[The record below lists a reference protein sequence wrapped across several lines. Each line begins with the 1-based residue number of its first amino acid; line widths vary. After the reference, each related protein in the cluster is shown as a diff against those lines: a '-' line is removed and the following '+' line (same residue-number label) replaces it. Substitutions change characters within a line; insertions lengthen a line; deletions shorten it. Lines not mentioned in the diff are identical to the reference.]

1 VSERDPGPT
10 DDAAPIVGVPDGE
23 PSSRAH
29 GERLIDLVKVMER
42 LRGPDGCPWDREQT
56 HRTLGR
62 HLLEEAHET
71 LEAIDAGDDERL
83 RDELGDVLLQVV
95 FHAEMG
101 RQAGTFD
108 VDDVA
113 EGIVRKLIRRHP
125 HVFGD
130 VQVGSSAEV
139 LVNWER
145 IKTEEKGAEHLIDDE
160 IPETLPALARAAKVQ
175 RRAAGSGF
183 DWRTA
188 DAAIAKVREELDELD
203 ELTGAEPDP
212 ERLEAELGDVLLAVA
227 SVGRRIGVDPETALR
242 KATRRFSDRFERMRA
257 AARDDGVELS
267 SLSDEELLARFRA
280 AR

>member
-1 VSERDPGPT
+1 
-10 DDAAPIVGVPDGE
+10 
-23 PSSRAH
+23 
-29 GERLIDLVKVMER
+29 
-42 LRGPDGCPWDREQT
+42 
-56 HRTLGR
+56 
-62 HLLEEAHET
+62 
-71 LEAIDAGDDERL
+71 
-83 RDELGDVLLQVV
+83 
-95 FHAEMG
+95 
-101 RQAGTFD
+101 
-108 VDDVA
+108 
-113 EGIVRKLIRRHP
+113 
-125 HVFGD
+125 VFGD